1 MSMTQTSQPLTGFDN
16 KIQKSNIQNIIKFK
30 SQTNTGCGTMAYDD
44 QNIFAKILRG
54 EMPCQKIYEDAHS
67 LAFLDIMPQVNGH
80 TLVLPKTPATNILD
94 VDEVSLAHV
103 MATVRKIAPA
113 IVEAMGADGFRLMQF
128 NGAAAGQTVFHLHMH
143 ILPMGEGTWRLG
155 GHAKLLR
162 PWMGGWK
169 MWLCSTPMNKSN
181 LMAPWR
187 GGPSKLLNHVRL
199 AISALRRSPK
209 GLGCGSS
216 TLDKV

>member
-1 MSMTQTSQPLTGFDN
+1 MIRTSRHLMVFDN
-16 KIQKSNIQNIIKFK
+16 KSNISNIVNILEFK
-30 SQTNTGCGTMAYDD
+30 SQTITGCGTMAYDD

-113 IVEAMGADGFRLMQF
+113 IVSAMGAEGFRLTQF

-143 ILPMGEGTWRLG
+143 ILPFGDATRLG
-155 GHAKLLR
+155 GHAD
-162 PWMGGWK
+162 GG
-169 MWLCSTPMNKSN
+169 
-181 LMAPWR
+181 MADIAV
-187 GGPSKLLNHVRL
+187 LNANAVKII
-199 AISALRRSPK
+199 AALEK
-209 GLGCGSS
+209 A
-216 TLDKV
+216 